1 MTVHVTNQ
9 KLFVCYL
16 LAMAWLEGTTS
27 LMQLEQSNLTVLNHT
42 IDFSTPTFNSYSLHQ
57 RSNAIETSLAKK
69 IPLQSLGLISSTSN
83 GKTDQKFTSK
93 LSRQKRQFLGGGC
106 CSPFGAMSPVC
117 CPVPL
122 PVPMPVP
129 LPLPLPIPIPQPMP
143 IGQSCCAC
151 CMPLCL
157 PNCLP
162 RCGLGFGGL
171 GMGLGGMGLGG
182 MGLGGM
188 GLGGFSG
195 LGMGGCSPFGF
206 AMGFRKSRAKNLL

>member
-1 MTVHVTNQ
+1 MTVHLTNQ

-16 LAMAWLEGTTS
+16 LSMTWFEGTISTVR
-27 LMQLEQSNLTVLNHT
+27 LEQSNSTVLNHT
-42 IDFSTPTFNSYSLHQ
+42 LDFPTSTFSFSSWHQ
-57 RSNAIETSLAKK
+57 RSNVTGTSLANK
-69 IPLQSLGLISSTSN
+69 IPSQSLGLISSSSN
-83 GKTDQKFTSK
+83 DRTNQKFTSK
-93 LSRQKRQFLGGGC
+93 LSRQKRQFLGGGGC
-106 CSPFGAMSPVC
+106 CSPFGAMSPLC

-143 IGQSCCAC
+143 IGQSCCGC

-157 PNCLP
+157 PTCLP
-162 RCGLGFGGL
+162 RCGFGGL

-182 MGLGGM
+182 IGLGGM

-195 LGMGGCSPFGF
+195 MGGCSPFGF
-206 AMGFRKSRAKNLL
+206 GMGFRKSRAKNLL